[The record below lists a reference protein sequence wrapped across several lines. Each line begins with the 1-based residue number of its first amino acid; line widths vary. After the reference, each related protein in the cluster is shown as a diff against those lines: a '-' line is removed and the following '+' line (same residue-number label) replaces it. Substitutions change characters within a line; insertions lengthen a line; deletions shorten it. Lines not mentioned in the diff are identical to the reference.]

1 MKGWR
6 AACWC
11 LILLGIPAAGRAEFD
26 QCRLID
32 QVLNR
37 LGNAMAIN
45 RLIIAEGKDS
55 TAVAAASE
63 ALAEQNESYR
73 RTKRQRANTPTRQ
86 SRLRWLATGLTGW
99 LYDSLAHA
107 RQAGEAL
114 IERPWPSPSART
126 AEAAGFVLTDPWP
139 GGWFVRTAALRP
151 VAELRGP
158 HRTAAGTATQNAGW

>member
-6 AACWC
+6 AACWS

-45 RLIIAEGKDS
+45 RLIIAEGKNS

-73 RTKRQRANTPTRQ
+73 RTKRPRQ
-86 SRLRWLATGLTGW
+86 SRLRWLATGLTSW
-99 LYDSLAHA
+99 LALQHTGS
-107 RQAGEAL
+107 RQAS
-114 IERPWPSPSART
+114 W
-126 AEAAGFVLTDPWP
+126 
-139 GGWFVRTAALRP
+139 
-151 VAELRGP
+151 
-158 HRTAAGTATQNAGW
+158 

>member
-6 AACWC
+6 AACWS
-11 LILLGIPAAGRAEFD
+11 LILLGIPAAERAEFD

-55 TAVAAASE
+55 TAVAAASD

-73 RTKRQRANTPTRQ
+73 RPSANAPKPAAMAGNGTD
-86 SRLRWLATGLTGW
+86 WLTGCC
-99 LYDSLAHA
+99 LTDSLTH
-107 RQAGEAL
+107 
-114 IERPWPSPSART
+114 
-126 AEAAGFVLTDPWP
+126 
-139 GGWFVRTAALRP
+139 
-151 VAELRGP
+151 
-158 HRTAAGTATQNAGW
+158 

>member
-6 AACWC
+6 AACWS
-11 LILLGIPAAGRAEFD
+11 LLLLGIPAAGRAEFD

-37 LGNAMAIN
+37 LGNVMAIN

-73 RTKRQRANTPTRQ
+73 RTKRQRAK
-86 SRLRWLATGLTGW
+86 AGCDGW
-99 LYDSLAHA
+99 QRD
-107 RQAGEAL
+107 
-114 IERPWPSPSART
+114 
-126 AEAAGFVLTDPWP
+126 
-139 GGWFVRTAALRP
+139 
-151 VAELRGP
+151 
-158 HRTAAGTATQNAGW
+158 